1 MSRFKKRSRCTN
13 ALRVICGRVYA
24 RKHFSRRNSPQLPIR
39 LCGRF
44 ARPNE
49 ARLAPWTDAPACID
63 GVPVVFSASRH
74 EPVRLTC
81 RVAAAPGGVTFRW
94 LFSSSNRKVE
104 LTEFVVLARGSEG
117 GAEDDDE
124 AMPTA
129 TSVLEYTPQFQSDF
143 GTLLCA
149 AENAMGVQKDPCT
162 FHIVQAGEWRA
173 SLFTAPLF
181 GFHYKGGRKCR
192 DICCLQKCR

>member
-1 MSRFKKRSRCTN
+1 MTRFKKRSRYTN

-24 RKHFSRRNSPQLPIR
+24 RKHVSRRNSPQLPIR

-162 FHIVQAGEWRA
+162 FHIVQAGEWA
-173 SLFTAPLF
+173 SLSL
-181 GFHYKGGRKCR
+181 
-192 DICCLQKCR
+192 CCPSLWLSLQGSQKVP